1 MWDHREM
8 QHPSGETLLWND
20 NTHIENNAKRFNE
33 KLVKYSTVHQATEHR
48 YWEDKIEKLIDWS
61 SYRVSLSSPGPT

>member
-1 MWDHREM
+1 M

-48 YWEDKIEKLIDWS
+48 YWEDKIEKLID
-61 SYRVSLSSPGPT
+61 